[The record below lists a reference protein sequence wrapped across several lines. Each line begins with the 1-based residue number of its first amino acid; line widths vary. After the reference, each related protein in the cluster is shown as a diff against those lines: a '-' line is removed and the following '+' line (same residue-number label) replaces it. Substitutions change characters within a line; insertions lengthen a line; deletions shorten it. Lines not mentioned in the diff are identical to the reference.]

1 MPDPA
6 KTAIR
11 ASTQE
16 HLEIEDIKDGI
27 VILKDG
33 SSCLVLATTAIN
45 FGLLSEKEQEATIYA
60 YAALLNSLNFSVQ
73 IVIRSA
79 MKDISHYLS
88 LLDERL
94 VKEERKLIKEQIT
107 KYRQFIQ
114 EIVQRN
120 NVLDKK
126 FYLVIPMTA
135 LELGVAKT
143 LMKTA
148 KPKKG
153 LPFDKDYIVQ
163 QAKIN
168 LYPKRDHLLRQLAR
182 LGLKCHQMQS
192 QELIRLFF
200 NTYNPETMSQ
210 PMAETSQYKS
220 PVVKTAMPSTP
231 IIKEALNTQPID
243 QLPTQSSAQP
253 EKPITPNQPSAP
265 IQQPD
270 MPIKEDQTIRDQINN
285 LVKNEPAV
293 S

>member
-1 MPDPA
+1 
-6 KTAIR
+6 
-11 ASTQE
+11 
-16 HLEIEDIKDGI
+16 LEIEDIKDGI

-60 YAALLNSLNFSVQ
+60 YAALLNSLNFSIQ
-73 IVIRSA
+73 IVVRSA
-79 MKDISHYLS
+79 LKDISSYLS
-88 LLDERL
+88 LINERL
-94 VKEERKLIKEQIT
+94 VKEERKLIKEQIV
-107 KYRQFIQ
+107 KYHQFIQ
-114 EIVQRN
+114 EIVQKN

-148 KPKKG
+148 SQKKG
-153 LPFDKDYIVQ
+153 LPFDKTYIVQ

-182 LGLKCHQMQS
+182 LGLKCHQMES

-220 PVVKTAMPSTP
+220 PV
-231 IIKEALNTQPID
+231 IKEALGPQPIA
-243 QLPTQSSAQP
+243 QPITQSATIP
-253 EKPITPNQPSAP
+253 VTPAL
-265 IQQPD
+265 
-270 MPIKEDQTIRDQINN
+270 EEQTIRDQINN
-285 LVKNEPAV
+285 IVKNEPTI